1 MAVCLALL
9 KDDRT
14 QDAAAARGAPFTE
27 QLREVLRVVR
37 GNPAL
42 QLEIAGFVLAHLV
55 FVGLSFAQLWLARER
70 GLDPAGIT
78 RVIGGVQIVFG
89 TLGALLGGAAG
100 DGPGVSRPDAI
111 CRITGV
117 SDS

>member
-1 MAVCLALL
+1 
-9 KDDRT
+9 
-14 QDAAAARGAPFTE
+14 
-27 QLREVLRVVR
+27 VVR